1 MILYIT
7 YLRQLRTK
15 KFWCFYQGF
24 FCYIFF
30 IQTCFVCRFSFL
42 GIIILKKCSKME
54 NSNSLKNIAT
64 CPPYSIHFNLNYPV
78 NCCNMLSDSVC
89 CRFKSKQKFFRWKTS
104 SVSTV
109 KNSVIMWAI
118 LKKACILLCLLDDS
132 VCVVVQNSFLMKKK
146 LSYILEILVSIVLNF
161 FNTTVSAVTFYSRV
175 VSNFKTK

>member
-1 MILYIT
+1 M
-7 YLRQLRTK
+7 
-15 KFWCFYQGF
+15 
-24 FCYIFF
+24 
-30 IQTCFVCRFSFL
+30 CRFSFL

-64 CPPYSIHFNLNYPV
+64 CPPYINCTLLHFNHYPV

-89 CRFKSKQKFFRWKTS
+89 CRFKSKQKLFRWKTS

-109 KNSVIMWAI
+109 KNSVIMWEI
-118 LKKACILLCLLDDS
+118 FKKACILLCLLDDS
-132 VCVVVQNSFLMKKK
+132 VCVVVQNYFLMKKK

>member
-15 KFWCFYQGF
+15 KFWCFYRGF

-54 NSNSLKNIAT
+54 NSNSLKKHRYLSSIYYT
-64 CPPYSIHFNLNYPV
+64 FMCIHFNLNYPV

-89 CRFKSKQKFFRWKTS
+89 CRFKSKQKIFRWKTS

-109 KNSVIMWAI
+109 KNSVIIRAI
-118 LKKACILLCLLDDS
+118 FKKACILLCLLDDS
-132 VCVVVQNSFLMKKK
+132 VCVVVQNSFLMK
-146 LSYILEILVSIVLNF
+146 
-161 FNTTVSAVTFYSRV
+161 
-175 VSNFKTK
+175 

>member
-1 MILYIT
+1 M
-7 YLRQLRTK
+7 
-15 KFWCFYQGF
+15 
-24 FCYIFF
+24 
-30 IQTCFVCRFSFL
+30 CRFSFL

-54 NSNSLKNIAT
+54 NSNSLKKHRYLSSIHKLYFM
-64 CPPYSIHFNLNYPV
+64 CIHFNLNYPV

-89 CRFKSKQKFFRWKTS
+89 CRFKSKQKLFRWKTS

-118 LKKACILLCLLDDS
+118 FKKACILLCLLDDS
-132 VCVVVQNSFLMKKK
+132 VCVVVQNYFLMKKK